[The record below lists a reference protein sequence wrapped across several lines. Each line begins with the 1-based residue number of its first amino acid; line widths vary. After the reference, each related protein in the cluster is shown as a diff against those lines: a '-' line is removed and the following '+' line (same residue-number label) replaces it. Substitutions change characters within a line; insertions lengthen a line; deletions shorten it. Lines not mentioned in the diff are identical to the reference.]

1 MLRFITGRLLK
12 VLVSLFIVV
21 TAVFFAFQ
29 FVPGDPAQLLADQQT
44 QQDVERVREYLG
56 LNDPLSTQYLRYI
69 SGIVRGDLGV
79 SAIRMDKVSSAIA
92 SRLPATLLLLC
103 AAMLVTIVIG
113 IPAGVVAALNYRS
126 AIDYVVMLMA
136 VGSLSVPNFYIG
148 LLMVSLFSV
157 TWGILPTSGF
167 RSPLALIMP
176 TLAVAVRLIGAV
188 ARMTRASVLEVM
200 RQDYIQMARA
210 KGVAELGVVFRHV
223 LRNALMP
230 TLTLIGLQIGYLFGG
245 SIVIEV
251 LFAWPGIGELTRTA
265 ISMRDY
271 NMVQGTTIVFVGGFL
286 LVTLLVDIL
295 YALIDP
301 RIVYD

>member
-1 MLRFITGRLLK
+1 MY
-12 VLVSLFIVV
+12 IVV
-21 TAVFFAFQ
+21 TAVFFAFH

-69 SGIVRGDLGV
+69 SGIARGDLGV

-92 SRLPATLLLLC
+92 SRLPATLLLLG
-103 AAMLVTIVIG
+103 AAMFVTIAIG
-113 IPAGVVAALNYRS
+113 IPAGVIAALNYRS

-157 TWGILPTSGF
+157 TWRLLPTSGF
-167 RSPLALIMP
+167 RSPLGLIMP

-188 ARMTRASVLEVM
+188 ARMTRASVLEIV
-200 RQDYIQMARA
+200 RQDYVQMARA
-210 KGVAELGVVFRHV
+210 KGLSEWAVVFRHV

-230 TLTLIGLQIGYLFGG
+230 TLTLIGLQVGYLFGG

-295 YALIDP
+295 YALLDP